1 MSKEMWSAVAMFRD
15 GENLNAKVLNVP
27 IGQLGARTDYLYAR
41 LRELLSSGKMSSVV
55 LTDVE
60 LSTDKGLEPEVGNVV
75 YFDQKGNVFAKARAT
90 MSLYDDFTAA
100 ESAFSIGILQR
111 KDGTFGDV
119 LVYGSMSLV
128 LGGAPLLFS
137 QMLEEG
143 ETYRPGRY
151 YLSANEAGKLTAH
164 PNGPLIYVCSMSGV
178 LSPSG
183 AFESGSALV
192 NPQFLDIGTSHVH
205 RTAVLT
211 ARPAGTLSPQG
222 YLPMYYDVSKPED
235 SLAIRFGGTWTSD
248 SEVTYKFW
256 LADASDS
263 WAGGVRLYWKE
274 WIDDADSAVEK
285 HVDIMAPDIE
295 VPISHG
301 LTARMSFPAAT
312 PTSAYSGLEDAK
324 RTWGPI
330 VFPEAGKGWLAH
342 MPSAVANLVEGA
354 NAAGANPHV
363 AVRGRLD
370 ASPTT
375 VNVAFPAVMQIL
387 ALGSISAGATFSY
400 DGVTYEFTD
409 DSESY
414 SGSNTPVDVGPTLAD
429 SALYLAAALN
439 KAEDGRFAV
448 FEENAGASAK
458 LLAMDAHEIPTG
470 GIVVQKTTEQ
480 IPGYDVIGADSMKMV
495 VFDGECRVLGN
506 SAVVNDVGSFVWHD
520 IGDGLEIMV
529 FQDVSGSTATICA
542 GDLMS
547 CVMSDD
553 EPDAVYDYAI
563 GFEPTVANYW
573 PPVPAKAAALV
584 VNGVEMD
591 NKALIPDNPTVSFGR
606 STIHWFSDAEGRRPW
621 PEAFV
626 GRGSPID
633 PDLDKT
639 EVMHW
644 VRGFQGSTGPV
655 TSLQA
660 REGSPFKIVGFGTDE
675 TANVGDL
682 EIVADMDFKMV
693 NGGAPGF
700 VVPKR
705 MRNGRFIG
713 GAVVERIIGGAGIAV
728 ISQAGNPPGQG
739 NVIIALD
746 NGAYQ
751 SQFSDIALE
760 NAEQAKIGMFPYI
773 RLKGYATSITS
784 PSAFTAMMR
793 VPTNLPD
800 GKYALRLQAA
810 VFGENGFTGAST
822 KVACVKFSYNILPDF
837 RYGEGMEYRNLKTSL
852 LKPNSERTVL
862 IPFGHETVDGIVYN
876 GFDPVLIKT
885 DDKLGEDR
893 PDVVANVLGDSI
905 PAEAD
910 FYGQDVDVELRP
922 GNLVGIRISR
932 AVTPSGSE
940 AYTGPLGFIN
950 LAWSLVSLDGAGA
963 GGGIIPESVIMEAI
977 RELQTEVQGKVS
989 KHALSGKEVYT
1000 NTIPGIREAV
1010 KDLSGK
1016 LGADVVK

>member
-1 MSKEMWSAVAMFRD
+1 MAKEMWSAVKMFRD
-15 GENLNAKVLNVP
+15 GDNLNSEVLNVP
-27 IGQLGARTDYLYAR
+27 IGQLGARTDYLYAK
-41 LRELLSSGKMSSVV
+41 LRELLASGKMSSVV

-60 LSTDKGLEPEVGNVV
+60 LSTAKGAEPEVGNVV
-75 YFDQKGNVFAKARAT
+75 YMDQESKCFAKARAT

-111 KDGTFGDV
+111 KDGNIGDV
-119 LVYGSMSLV
+119 IVYGSMSLV

-137 QMLEEG
+137 QMIENG
-143 ETYRPGRY
+143 EAYRPGRY
-151 YLSANEAGKLTAH
+151 YLSADEAGKLTSH
-164 PNGPLIYVCSMSGV
+164 PNGPLVYVCSLGGV
-178 LSPSG
+178 LAPSG

-211 ARPAGTLSPQG
+211 ARPAGTLSTQG
-222 YLPMYYDVSKPED
+222 YLPLYYDVNKPED

-248 SEVTYKFW
+248 SEVTYRFW
-256 LADASDS
+256 LADSSDS

-274 WIDDADSAVEK
+274 WVDDSDSAVEK
-285 HVDIMAPDIE
+285 YVDIMAPDVE

-301 LTARMSFPAAT
+301 LTARMSFPSST
-312 PTSAYSGLEDAK
+312 PTSAYSGLEEAK

-330 VFPEAGKGWLAH
+330 VFPESGKGWLAH
-342 MPSAVANLVEGA
+342 MPSAVASLADGGSSG
-354 NAAGANPHV
+354 GANPHV

-370 ASPTT
+370 ASPST
-375 VNVAFPAVMQIL
+375 VNVAFPSITQIL
-387 ALGSISAGATFSY
+387 SLGTISSGSTFVY

-429 SALYLAAALN
+429 SALYLVAALN
-439 KAEDGRFAV
+439 KAGDGQFAV

-458 LLAMDAHEIPTG
+458 LIAMDAHEISTG
-470 GIVVQKTTEQ
+470 GIVTTKATEE
-480 IPGYDVIGADSMKMV
+480 IPGYDVLGADNMKMF
-495 VFDGECRVLGN
+495 VFDGECRILGT
-506 SAVVNDVGSFVWHD
+506 SAVVKDVGSFVWHD

-529 FQDVSGSTATICA
+529 FQDVSGSTATICV

-547 CVMSDD
+547 CVMVDD

-563 GFEPTVANYW
+563 GFEPAVANYW

-591 NKALIPDNPTVSFGR
+591 NKALVPDNPTVSFGR
-606 STIHWFSDAEGRRPW
+606 STIHWFSDVEGRRPW

-626 GRGSPID
+626 GRESPVD
-633 PDLDKT
+633 PVLDKT
-639 EVMHW
+639 EIMHW

-660 REGSPFKIVGFGTDE
+660 REGSPLKVVGFGTNE

-700 VVPKR
+700 IVPKR

-713 GAVVERIIGGAGIAV
+713 GPVVERIIGGAGVAV

-773 RLKGYATSITS
+773 RLKGYTTSITS

-800 GKYALRLQAA
+800 GRYALRLQAA

-822 KVACVKFSYNILPDF
+822 RVACVKFSYNILPDF
-837 RYGEGMEYRNLKTSL
+837 MYGEGMEYRNLKTSL

-862 IPFGHETVDGIVYN
+862 VPFGHESSDGIVYN
-876 GFDPVLIKT
+876 GFDPVLVKT
-885 DDKLGEDR
+885 DDGQDDDR
-893 PDVVANVLGDSI
+893 PDIVANVLGPSI

-932 AVTPSGSE
+932 AVTPTGSE

-950 LAWSLVSLDGAGA
+950 LAWSLVSIDGSGSS
-963 GGGIIPESVIMEAI
+963 GRTVPESVIMEAI

-989 KHALSGKEVYT
+989 KKALSGKEVYT
-1000 NTIPGIREAV
+1000 NTAAGIREAV
-1010 KDLSGK
+1010 KDLSGVV
-1016 LGADVVK
+1016 GADVVK

>member
-1 MSKEMWSAVAMFRD
+1 MFRD
-15 GENLNAKVLNVP
+15 GDNLNAEVLNVP

-41 LRELLSSGKMSSVV
+41 LRELLASGKMSSVV

-60 LSTDKGLEPEVGNVV
+60 LSTAKGAEPEVGNVV
-75 YFDQKGNVFAKARAT
+75 YMDQESKCFAKARAT

-111 KDGTFGDV
+111 KDGNLGDV
-119 LVYGSMSLV
+119 IVYGSMSLV
-128 LGGAPLLFS
+128 LGGEPMQFT
-137 QMLEEG
+137 QMLEDG
-143 ETYRPGRY
+143 EEYRPGRY
-151 YLSANEAGKLTAH
+151 YLSANEAGKLTSH
-164 PNGPLIYVCSMSGV
+164 PNGPLVYVCSMGGV
-178 LSPSG
+178 LAPSG

-211 ARPAGTLSPQG
+211 ARPAGTVSTHG
-222 YLPMYYDVSKPED
+222 YLPLYYDANKPED

-248 SEVTYKFW
+248 SEVTYEFW
-256 LADASDS
+256 LANSSDS
-263 WAGGVRLYWKE
+263 WAGGVKLYWRE
-274 WIDDADSAVEK
+274 WIDDSGVAEERS
-285 HVDIMAPDIE
+285 VDILAPDVE

-312 PTSAYSGLEDAK
+312 PTSAYSGLADNQ
-324 RTWGPI
+324 RTWAPL
-330 VFPEAGKGWLAH
+330 VFPEAGKGWLDH
-342 MPSAVANLVEGA
+342 MPLSVASLAEGA
-354 NAAGANPHV
+354 STRSANPHV
-363 AVRGRLD
+363 AVRGRMD
-370 ASPTT
+370 ASPAT
-375 VNVAFPAVMQIL
+375 VNVAFPAITQIL
-387 ALGSISAGATFSY
+387 SLGRISAGDTFAY
-400 DGVTYEFTD
+400 GGVTYEFTD

-414 SGSNTPVDVGPTLAD
+414 SGSNTPVDVGNTLAD

-439 KAEDGRFAV
+439 KAGDGRFAV

-458 LLAMDAHEIPTG
+458 LVAMDAHDISTG
-470 GIVVQKTTEQ
+470 GIVTTREFEE
-480 IPGYDVIGADSMKMV
+480 IPGYNVLGADSMKMV
-495 VFDGECRVLGN
+495 VFDGECRVLGT
-506 SAVVNDVGSFVWHD
+506 SAVAEDIGSFVWHD
-520 IGDGLEIMV
+520 IGDGLEVMV
-529 FQDVSGSTATICA
+529 FQDISGSTATISA

-547 CVMSDD
+547 CVMVDD

-591 NKALIPDNPTVSFGR
+591 NKALVPDNPTVSFGR

-626 GRGSPID
+626 GRNSPID

-660 REGSPFKIVGFGTDE
+660 REGSPFRIVGYGTE
-675 TANVGDL
+675 KTANVGDL

-705 MRNGRFIG
+705 MRNGRLIG
-713 GAVVERIIGGAGIAV
+713 GPVVERIIGGAGIAV
-728 ISQAGNPPGQG
+728 ISQAGNPEGQG

-793 VPTNLPD
+793 VPTNLPN
-800 GKYALRLQAA
+800 GRYALRLQAA

-822 KVACVKFSYNILPDF
+822 RIACVKFSYNILPDF
-837 RYGEGMEYRNLKTSL
+837 RYGEGMEYRDLKTSL

-862 IPFGHETVDGIVYN
+862 IPFGHESDGGIVYN
-876 GFDPVLIKT
+876 GFDPVLVKT

-893 PDVVANVLGDSI
+893 PDVVANVLGDVI
-905 PAEAD
+905 PSEAD

-922 GNLVGIRISR
+922 GNLVGIRMSR
-932 AVTPSGSE
+932 AVTPSGNE

-963 GGGIIPESVIMEAI
+963 GGSIIPESVVMEAI

-989 KHALSGKEVYT
+989 KKALSGKEVYT
-1000 NTIPGIREAV
+1000 NTPAGIREAV
-1010 KDLSGK
+1010 KDLSGVV
-1016 LGADVVK
+1016 GAEVVK